1 MGLEWFFDLVYPSAS
16 SDSAIIKS
24 MRPFLALALLFAA
37 TLPAQSLQD
46 SLRARIAGFDGTV
59 SLYAKNLDT
68 GESVGIRQAEPVRT
82 ASTIKLPILLAVFDQ
97 VAAGKAKW
105 TEPLTISARDK
116 VSGSGIIGTELS
128 DGVQLP
134 LQDVVHL
141 MIVLS
146 DNSATNMILER
157 FTADTVNAYL
167 DKIGLKTTRS
177 MRKVRGDGPDLKA
190 AEGLSAAGKLP
201 ENQKYGIGRSTP
213 LDMVSILEKL
223 DRGEIV
229 SPEASREILAI
240 LKRCHDETGVRRRL
254 GDVPIANKTGALDA
268 LRSDV
273 ALVWSKGGRIAM
285 AITVDGMPKADYS
298 PDNVG
303 SLLIGDL
310 ARMLVDG
317 LARH

>member
-1 MGLEWFFDLVYPSAS
+1 
-16 SDSAIIKS
+16 
-24 MRPFLALALLFAA
+24 MRPSLALALIFAA

-46 SLRARIAGFDGTV
+46 ALRARIASFDGTV
-59 SLYAKNLDT
+59 SLFAKNLDT

-105 TEPLTISARDK
+105 TETLTIAARDK
-116 VSGSGIIGTELS
+116 VSGSGVIGTELS

-157 FTADTVNAYL
+157 FTADAVNAYL

-177 MRKVRGDGPDLKA
+177 MRQVRGDGSDLKA
-190 AEGLSAAGKLP
+190 AEGWSAAGKLP

-223 DRGEIV
+223 ERGEIV

-240 LKRCHDETGVRRRL
+240 LKRCHDDTGVRRRL

-285 AITVDGMPKADYS
+285 AITVDGMPKVDYS
-298 PDNVG
+298 PDNAG
-303 SLLIGDL
+303 SLLIADL

>member
-1 MGLEWFFDLVYPSAS
+1 
-16 SDSAIIKS
+16 
-24 MRPFLALALLFAA
+24 MRPSLALALIFAA

-46 SLRARIAGFDGTV
+46 ALRARIASFDGTV
-59 SLYAKNLDT
+59 SLFAKNLDT

-82 ASTIKLPILLAVFDQ
+82 ASTIKLPILLAVLDQ

-105 TEPLTISARDK
+105 TEPLTIAARDK
-116 VSGSGIIGTELS
+116 VSGSGVIGTELS

-157 FTADTVNAYL
+157 FTADAVNAYL

-177 MRKVRGDGPDLKA
+177 MRQVRGDGSDLKA
-190 AEGLSAAGKLP
+190 AEGWSAAGKLP

-223 DRGEIV
+223 ERGEIV

-240 LKRCHDETGVRRRL
+240 LKRCHDDTGVRRRL

-285 AITVDGMPKADYS
+285 AITVDGMPKVDYS
-298 PDNVG
+298 PDNAG
-303 SLLIGDL
+303 SLLIADL

>member
-1 MGLEWFFDLVYPSAS
+1 
-16 SDSAIIKS
+16 
-24 MRPFLALALLFAA
+24 MRPSVTLALIFAA
-37 TLPAQSLQD
+37 TLPAQSLQEA
-46 SLRARIAGFDGTV
+46 LRARIASFDRTV
-59 SLYAKNLDT
+59 SLFAKNLDT

-105 TEPLTISARDK
+105 TEPLTIATREK

-157 FTADTVNAYL
+157 FTADAVNAYL
-167 DKIGLKTTRS
+167 DRIGLKTTRS

-190 AEGLSAAGKLP
+190 AEGWSAAGRLP

-213 LDMVSILEKL
+213 LDMVSILERL
-223 DRGEIV
+223 ERGEIV

-240 LKRCHDETGVRRRL
+240 LKRCHDDTGVRRRL

-273 ALVWSKGGRIAM
+273 ALVYAKGGRIAM
-285 AITVDGMPKADYS
+285 AITVDGMPKVDYS

-303 SLLIGDL
+303 SLLIADL

-317 LARH
+317 LARY